1 MDHAN
6 DDIPTFED
14 LAADPEI
21 APLLDFE
28 PVPRK
33 IERSDGWYPE
43 LQRELIARIA
53 ATGTAAAATRQMGKY
68 LTGAKA
74 LYKTPGADSFRTAW
88 DAAVVI
94 GRRRTRFQ
102 PFRTGPIPGVG
113 DWQTRAASPDAHT
126 DCPRCAEAERDD
138 KMRYRREHEQAIRRT
153 RRSLFLARR
162 DYLLSIADDPERRAA
177 WELLCGPA
185 DWAAARKLREQPDE
199 DPDRACVRELRGP
212 TLQIPITTGFVPQL
226 TAPDYDPDGDPLA
239 ELERSIARNDP
250 RWSNEPSPL
259 QGRGQGEGADE

>member
-1 MDHAN
+1 M
-6 DDIPTFED
+6 
-14 LAADPEI
+14 
-21 APLLDFE
+21 
-28 PVPRK
+28 RK

-53 ATGTAAAATRQMGKY
+53 ATGTAAAATTQMGKY

-94 GRRRTRFQ
+94 GRRRTRLQ
-102 PFRTGPIPGVG
+102 PFRTGPIPGIG
-113 DWQTRAASPDAHT
+113 DQQTRAASHD

-138 KMRYRREHEQAIRRT
+138 HMRYRREHEQAIRRT
-153 RRSLFLARR
+153 RRSLFKCRR
-162 DYLLSIADDPERRAA
+162 AYLLSIADDPERRAA

-212 TLQIPITTGFVPQL
+212 GLQIPITTGFVPQL
-226 TAPDYDPDGDPLA
+226 TQPDYDEDADPLA

-250 RWSNEPSPL
+250 RWTDPHPNLSPAS
-259 QGRGQGEGADE
+259 GREGPRG